1 MPPAVD
7 SCDGREPKPSTPY
20 FFRRETQ
27 MIKNF
32 LRDETG
38 METVEW
44 AVVAALLVLGLVVI
58 FGALGQSAS
67 SKLNSLD
74 SAIK

>member
-1 MPPAVD
+1 
-7 SCDGREPKPSTPY
+7 
-20 FFRRETQ
+20 

-58 FGALGQSAS
+58 FGALGKSAS

-74 SAIK
+74 SAISK